1 MKKGIIIGITLVL
14 MLSFPGIYSQSLKLG
29 HINTQELLALMPESD
44 SAQAKLQ
51 KSAKS
56 LQDELEQMQIEL
68 NKKYQD
74 YQAKMST
81 YSDLIKQTKEA
92 ELQDMNQRI
101 QQFQTTAEQD
111 IQKQRTEI
119 FQPVLD
125 KAKKAISEIAK
136 ENKFTYI
143 YDTSTGG
150 LVYWSDESVD
160 ILPLVKKKLGL
171 ADKPKAALPPVK

>member
-1 MKKGIIIGITLVL
+1 MKKGLLLSLILTLL
-14 MLSFPGIYSQSLKLG
+14 YNFSQINSQSLKLG
-29 HINTQELLALMPESD
+29 HINTQDFLALMPESD
-44 SAQAKLQ
+44 SAQVKLQ
-51 KSAKS
+51 KAAKS

-74 YQAKMST
+74 YQSKMST

-111 IQKQRTEI
+111 IQKQRTDI
-119 FQPVLD
+119 YKPVLD
-125 KAKKAISEIAK
+125 KAKNAISEIAK

-143 YDTSTGG
+143 YDTSTGA
-150 LVYWSDESVD
+150 LVYWSEESID

-171 ADKPKAALPPVK
+171 ADKPKIASPAK